1 MRNARVFAAVLL
13 CCLAPISIASADDTP
28 PPGVKGV
35 YLLAEYPAVTIRP
48 GTTSS
53 ISLKLQNYGLEP
65 ERFSLSVDG
74 VPSGWTATLLG
85 GGQPVA
91 AAMPAANANVPLEL
105 RLDIPKDAKVGSQ
118 TLTVHADGDRTKTAL
133 PVNVSLAKD
142 LPAKLNLQPQLPEL
156 RGSSKSNFEYQ
167 LSIKNDSGK
176 KLLVSL
182 GAKAPENFD
191 ASFTESYGT
200 QELTAIPV
208 EAGQSKDVK
217 LKVRPPSSV
226 RAGRYQVTAQVSA
239 EDATASTTLAL
250 DITGQ
255 PKLDLSGREGILSAH
270 ASAGAETSIP
280 IVVANTGTATA
291 EQIELSGSG
300 PSGWKVTFEPKVIDR
315 IAPDQQR
322 EVQALIT
329 PASKAIAGD
338 YVTSMRAS
346 ARGETASQNFRV
358 TVSTSTIWGAAG
370 FGLIGAALLVLV
382 GAVARFGRR

>member
-1 MRNARVFAAVLL
+1 MRNASLFALALL
-13 CCLAPISIASADDTP
+13 YLLFPTAAYAEDP
-28 PPGVKGV
+28 PVGVKGV
-35 YLLAEYPAVTIRP
+35 YLMAEYPAVTIRP

-53 ISLKLQNYGLEP
+53 INLKLHNYGLAP
-65 ERFSLSVDG
+65 ERLALSVEG

-91 AAMPAANANVPLEL
+91 AAMPATNASVPLEL
-105 RLDIPKDAKVGSQ
+105 RLDIPKEASVGNQ
-118 TLTVHADGDRTKTAL
+118 TVTVRADGTQTKATL
-133 PVNVSLAKD
+133 PVNVTLAKD
-142 LPAKLNLQPQLPEL
+142 LPAKLSLQSQLPEL
-156 RGSSKSNFEYQ
+156 RGAAKSNFEYQ
-167 LSIKNDSGK
+167 LTIKNDSGK

-182 GAKAPENFD
+182 GAQTPENFD
-191 ASFTESYGT
+191 ASFTEAYGT

-226 RAGRYQVTAQVSA
+226 RAGRYQVAAQVSA
-239 EDATASTTLAL
+239 EDAKASTALAL

-255 PKLDLSGREGILSAH
+255 PKLELSGREGILSAR
-270 ASAGAETSIP
+270 ASAGSETSIP

-338 YVTSMRAS
+338 YVTHLRAS

-358 TVSTSTIWGAAG
+358 TVTTSTVWGAAG
-370 FGLIGAALLVLV
+370 FGIIGAALLVLV
-382 GAVARFGRR
+382 GAVTRFGRR